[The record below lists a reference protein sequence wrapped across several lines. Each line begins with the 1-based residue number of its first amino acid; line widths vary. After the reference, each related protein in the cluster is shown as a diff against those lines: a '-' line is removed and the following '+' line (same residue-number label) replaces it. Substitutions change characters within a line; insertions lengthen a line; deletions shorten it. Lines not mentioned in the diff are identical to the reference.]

1 MSGLVSKKD
10 FAAIYGCSKAYVSQL
25 VAARRLVLSDDGKRV
40 DIERSLELLGATSDP
55 SKAGVRERWAAY
67 RSEHQQPVGQGA
79 AVAASV
85 PPAPAPAPAPAAAAV
100 DQAEQRHLLD
110 DPAAAGAQPP
120 APAAAPVVRSEYQ
133 DARTRREQAEAELA
147 QIELM
152 KARGK
157 VLDAD
162 STLRAVQSAHIAVRT
177 ELMSLAD
184 RLTPLV
190 LGLTDRRRVWELIQ
204 AECERSASNVQQKA
218 QQLAQMSAEVT
229 A

>member
-1 MSGLVSKKD
+1 MTALVSKKE

-25 VAARRLVLSDDGKRV
+25 VAANRLVLSADGKQV
-40 DIERSLELLGATSDP
+40 DVDRSLEMLGATSDP

-67 RSEHQQPVGQGA
+67 RAEHGQPAGQGVAAVVA
-79 AVAASV
+79 AVAA
-85 PPAPAPAPAPAAAAV
+85 PALTPHAALT
-100 DQAEQRHLLD
+100 EQRPLLEE
-110 DPAAAGAQPP
+110 PAAGAAPT
-120 APAAAPVVRSEYQ
+120 PAAQAQPLARSDYQ

-162 STLRAVQSAHIAVRT
+162 STLRAVQTAHIAVRT
-177 ELMSLAD
+177 ELLNFPD

-204 AECERSASNVQQKA
+204 AECERLATAVQQKA
-218 QQLAQMSAEVT
+218 QQLAQQSGVEVT